1 MTVLLFPTGRRRPP
15 AGGLSDS
22 DCFAI
27 AAASRCLPGK
37 WFAQRDEDALGQATM
52 TLTPVHSEGEVPALI
67 IRREGEELQVV
78 LGHFSGLTQL
88 GCCRLAEEAMSLAGA
103 ALLHTR

>member
-1 MTVLLFPTGRRRPP
+1 MTVLLFPTRRERPP
-15 AGGLSDS
+15 VGGLSDS

-27 AAASRCLPGK
+27 AAASRCLPGR
-37 WFAQRDEDALGQATM
+37 WLAQRDEDALGQATM
-52 TLTPVHSEGEVPALI
+52 TLIPVQGDGEAPALI

-78 LGHFSGLTQL
+78 LGHLSGLTKL

-103 ALLHTR
+103 ALSAQV